1 MTEEWRV
8 IEEFP
13 LYSVSNYGRVKN
25 NSSNHI
31 LVGGKDRDGY
41 RQVTLQGKDK
51 QYNRRVC
58 RLVAITFIP
67 NPLKLPQ
74 VNHKDENK
82 QNDYI
87 CNLEWCTALYNNNYG
102 TKTDSTKKKV
112 RCIETQVVYNGL
124 REAARNNGT
133 SHSTIR
139 RACLK
144 KYKVAG
150 YHWEFV

>member
-8 IEEFP
+8 VEEFP

-58 RLVAITFIP
+58 RLVAIAFIP

-74 VNHKDENK
+74 VNHRDETNK
-82 QNDYI
+82 MTMCAI
-87 CNLEWCTALYNNNYG
+87 
-102 TKTDSTKKKV
+102 
-112 RCIETQVVYNGL
+112 
-124 REAARNNGT
+124 
-133 SHSTIR
+133 
-139 RACLK
+139 
-144 KYKVAG
+144 
-150 YHWEFV
+150 